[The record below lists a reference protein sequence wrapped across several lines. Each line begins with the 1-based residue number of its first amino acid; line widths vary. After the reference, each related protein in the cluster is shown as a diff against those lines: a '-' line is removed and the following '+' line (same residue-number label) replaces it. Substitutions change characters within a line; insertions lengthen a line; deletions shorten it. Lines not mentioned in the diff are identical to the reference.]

1 MSLKLIK
8 RGKYYH
14 MHGSVAGVSV
24 RESTRVDNRAAAD
37 AIRIRRQTEILE
49 RVSLGRRAS
58 ISFAEAALTYLES
71 GGEGRFLLPILD
83 YFGQDFRLCDVN
95 NEAVNNCAR
104 ALQPDA
110 APATINR
117 QIITPISAVVSLAAE
132 DDLCAFRKFRRR
144 SVDNARLRW
153 LTPGEAEALIDAA
166 GEPET
171 ALKIAFLLGTGCRV
185 SEALSITRK
194 HMHIDSREAW
204 IAKTKNGSPRM
215 VNFPDRIARALGAHG
230 LPEAG
235 AVFLTRHGKPYS
247 IRANTGGQIKNAFN
261 KARDRAGLGQDVTP
275 HTLRHTWATWYYA
288 QTKDFGG
295 LMDLGGWK
303 QADMANR
310 YRKIAPSSLGEDL
323 FKHGWNFTNEPA
335 PVDRDREAPRVLKL

>member
-1 MSLKLIK
+1 MALKLIK
-8 RGKYYH
+8 RGKTYY
-14 MHGSVAGVSV
+14 MRGTVAGVSV
-24 RESTRVDNRAAAD
+24 YESTRVSIKEAAE
-37 AIRIRRQTEILE
+37 AIRIRRAQEILE

-71 GGEGRFLLPILD
+71 GGEGRFLDPILD
-83 YFGQDFRLCDVN
+83 YFGEDFRLCDVN

-104 ALQPDA
+104 ALKPDA

-117 QIITPISAVVSLAAE
+117 QIITPISAVVTLAAE

-153 LTPGEAEALIDAA
+153 LTPDEAEALIESA
-166 GEPET
+166 GEPAT

-185 SEALSITRK
+185 SEALSITRT
-194 HMHIDSREAW
+194 HLHIESREAW
-204 IAKTKNGSPRM
+204 IAKTKNGAPRM
-215 VNFPDRIARALGAHG
+215 VNFPDRVARALGAHG
-230 LPEAG
+230 IPEAG
-235 AVFLTRHGKPYS
+235 AIFLTRRGKPYA
-247 IRANTGGQIKNAFN
+247 IRPNTGGQIKNAFI
-261 KARDRAGLGQDVTP
+261 KARDRAGLGPDVTP

-310 YRKIAPSSLGEDL
+310 YRKIAPSNLGKDL
-323 FKHGWNFTNEPA
+323 FANGWNFTGEPA
-335 PVDRDREAPRVLKL
+335 PSARIPTAPRAAKL